1 MQITLSLNYPLSR
14 TFLRCLIF
22 FLQQKFI
29 SAERSAADPIPPGT
43 GGCASQAFYLTA
55 TSDGCKQVNVH
66 IWYILHWHKFFG
78 IDHFKQLY
86 PDRKRTGLWK
96 QNYHEKCC
104 PRQKIS
110 LVTTS
115 LPEVYRSSSVPVFM
129 LRIDN
134 FVECCSTKNLCEI
147 KSV

>member
-78 IDHFKQLY
+78 IDHFKQLSRSKK
-86 PDRKRTGLWK
+86 DWTMETELSWK
-96 QNYHEKCC
+96 VLSTAENFPGHNKLTWSVSIFFC
-104 PRQKIS
+104 
-110 LVTTS
+110 
-115 LPEVYRSSSVPVFM
+115 SSFM

-134 FVECCSTKNLCEI
+134 FLECCSTKNLCEI